1 MGALRHCFT
10 VIRRGLGH
18 ALELWGVTQ
27 ILQSYELF
35 ASINREIETH
45 ALAFALITLVATA
58 LYELWQIATNPDLS
72 AACRDDSP
80 MLPFDK
86 DEK

>member
-1 MGALRHCFT
+1 MGAFRYCLAI
-10 VIRRGLGH
+10 IRRGLGH

-27 ILQSYELF
+27 LLQSFETWGLLNQ
-35 ASINREIETH
+35 IIETNR
-45 ALAFALITLVATA
+45 LAFALMMIAGTILF
-58 LYELWQIATNPDLS
+58 ELFQMFERPDLS

-80 MLPFDK
+80 MLPFPE